1 MAQTS
6 KVAQK
11 VKALELT
18 TEERNLR
25 SMNLDELSAEELL
38 SLISSEDENAIA
50 EARRLMPKTAA
61 LVDVAVKA
69 LQAGGSIHYFGAGTS
84 GRVAAQDAAELYPT
98 FHSDPHEFRAHIAG
112 GKGALLTS
120 VENAEDDVDA
130 GAKDA
135 QGLGPLDLAIGIAA
149 SGRTPYVGGALV
161 QARRNGATTALISCV
176 AQPELATLAD
186 FVIAANTGPEVL
198 TGSTRMKAGT
208 FQKVLLT
215 GFSTAV
221 MVGLGR
227 TYSNLMVSVVATNN
241 KLRSRSIRIL
251 MEGSGVSEQQAV
263 ELLDKAQGD
272 LRLALVMGI
281 SGHELEISKQHL
293 TNNGGVVRKALESL
307 KTKTE

>member
-6 KVAQK
+6 KVAQR

-25 SMNLDELSAEELL
+25 SMNLDELSASELL
-38 SLISSEDENAIA
+38 ELISSEDEKAIF
-50 EARRLMPKTAA
+50 EARRLVPKTSA
-61 LVDVAVKA
+61 LVDVAVSA
-69 LQAGGSIHYFGAGTS
+69 LKAGGSIHYFGAGTS

-112 GKGALLTS
+112 GEGALLTS
-120 VENAEDDVDA
+120 VENAEDDIEA

-135 QGLGPLDLAIGIAA
+135 EGLGPLDVAIGIAA
-149 SGRTPYVGGALV
+149 SGRTPYVGGALQ
-161 QARRNGATTALISCV
+161 QARENGATTALISCV
-176 AQPELATLAD
+176 QNPELAPLAD
-186 FVIAANTGPEVL
+186 LVIAANTGPEVL

-251 MEGSGVSEQQAV
+251 MEGSGVSEQHAV

-281 SGHELEISKQHL
+281 SGQELEISKQHL
-293 TNNGGVVRKALESL
+293 MNNGGVVRKALESL
-307 KTKTE
+307 NTKTE